1 MQITLLTIIGRWLF
15 NLAGYVKVWGL
26 VWLDRLLGWHLID
39 AHESV
44 SKMSENG
51 GDR

>member
-1 MQITLLTIIGRWLF
+1 MQITLLTLIVRWLF
-15 NLAGYVKVWGL
+15 NLAEYVKVWGL
-26 VWLDRLLGWHLID
+26 VRLERLLGWHLID

-44 SKMSENG
+44 SKISENG